1 MANRIKTKSY
11 INVNQ
16 ILFNTEPQVSVG
28 VLVSNS
34 GVNADSEGKKIVKA
48 GTPMAGSLEARG
60 TAFTV
65 AETTDSGTKGVYTV
79 QITTAA
85 AAGDKITIEGTAYE
99 CAATEDIGAK
109 KFAGANAAAQVTSLL
124 KMVSCDDF
132 VVSATSGATDKI
144 TFTQKVAETGNSPSA
159 SVTQTTDGTMAITS
173 ATVTEGSTG
182 TVSSDAVG
190 VLLHDVDVTA
200 GNENGTVLIFGFV
213 DLNKIDTETLAKI
226 DAVTKAALKGGVTFL
241 K

>member
-1 MANRIKTKSY
+1 MANRVKTQTY
-11 INVNQ
+11 GNINQ
-16 ILFNTEPQVSVG
+16 ILFNTDPQVSVSI
-28 VLVSNS
+28 LVSNS
-34 GVNADSEGKKIVKA
+34 GIDAGSDGKKVVKA
-48 GTPMAGSLEARG
+48 GTPMTGSLEARG

-65 AETTDSGTKGVYTV
+65 AGTTDSGTKGVYTV

-85 AAGDKITIEGTAYE
+85 AVGDKITIEGTAYE
-99 CAATEDIGAK
+99 CAAAEDIGAK

-124 KMVSCDDF
+124 KMVVTDDF

-144 TFTQKVAETGNSPSA
+144 TFTQKVAETDNSPSA
-159 SVTQTTDGTMAITS
+159 SGTQASEGTMAISS
-173 ATVTEGSTG
+173 ATVTAGSTG
-182 TVSSDAVG
+182 TVSSNAVG

-200 GNENGTVLIFGFV
+200 GNENGTLLIFGFV
-213 DLNKIDTETLAKI
+213 DLNKIDIATLAKI

>member
-1 MANRIKTKSY
+1 MANRIKTQAY
-11 INVNQ
+11 VNVNQ
-16 ILFNTEPQVSVG
+16 ILFNTDPQVSVG
-28 VLVSNS
+28 ALISNS
-34 GVNADSEGKKIVKA
+34 GVDADDSGKKIVKA
-48 GTPMAGSLEARG
+48 GTPMTGDLEARG

-85 AAGDKITIEGTAYE
+85 AVGDKITIEGETYE
-99 CAATEDIGAK
+99 CAAAEDVAGK

-124 KMVSCDDF
+124 KMVVCDDF
-132 VVSATSGATDKI
+132 VVAAVSGATDKI
-144 TFTQKVAETGNSPSA
+144 GFTQKVAETGNSPSA

-173 ATVTEGSTG
+173 ATVTSGSTG
-182 TVSSDAVG
+182 TVSSNAVG

-200 GNENGTVLIFGFV
+200 GSENGTVLIFGFV
-213 DLNKIDTETLAKI
+213 DLNKIDSTALNKI
-226 DAVTKAALKGGVTFL
+226 DSAAKAALKHGVTFL